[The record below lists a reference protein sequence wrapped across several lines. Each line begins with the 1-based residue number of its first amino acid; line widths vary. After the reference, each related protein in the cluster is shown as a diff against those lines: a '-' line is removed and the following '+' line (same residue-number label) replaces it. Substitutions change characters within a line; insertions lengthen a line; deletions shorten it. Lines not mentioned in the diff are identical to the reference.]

1 MREYKIIKIIFL
13 SVLIIFSTSIASAVT
28 INVPGDYA
36 TIQGAVDAIAVLE
49 GSTTLSQPYIIIIAG
64 GSYVEN
70 VLISGYDGNSIT
82 LQAGVGIPDIN
93 GSMVIEDDNVTIDGI
108 WLHHNQ
114 ANVDGIY
121 IDGHNVTIQ
130 NSKVYDVNNG

>member
-93 GSMVIEDDNVTIDGI
+93 GSMVIEDDNVIIRPSKLKGIEIDA
-108 WLHHNQ
+108 HP
-114 ANVDGIY
+114 
-121 IDGHNVTIQ
+121 
-130 NSKVYDVNNG
+130 